1 MLNEK
6 AAELSRNALPL
17 QLENLKEA
25 YPFFRAIY
33 VTDSSYDGQ
42 NAVCVKM
49 DYYNKIDAIGIDL
62 EGRAHNI
69 QLKAREP
76 GNNDLVFIV
85 RHVTDADMVRNP
97 HLGFTFNGEKYS
109 FVLNNIDIFCEMVNN
124 KIYNLRASDLMALE
138 FDTGGEDNP
147 FIKNVC
153 CQEYIDSTGNKFR
166 SGNFYAF
173 ISTDKIIELK
183 ERLLKAENRD
193 YYEHTYQ

>member
-1 MLNEK
+1 MLNSE
-6 AAELSRNALPL
+6 ATELSRKALPL
-17 QLENLKEA
+17 QLENLKKS

-76 GNNDLVFIV
+76 GNIDLVFIV

-109 FVLNNIDIFCEMVNN
+109 FVLNNIDIFCEMVNGT
-124 KIYNLRASDLMALE
+124 IYNVLASDLMALE
-138 FDTGGEDNP
+138 YDTGGENNP

-153 CQEYIDSTGNKFR
+153 CQEYINSTGNKFR

>member
-1 MLNEK
+1 MLNPE
-6 AAELSRNALPL
+6 AAELSRKALPL
-17 QLENLKEA
+17 QLENLKKS

-62 EGRAHNI
+62 EGRSHNI

-76 GNNDLVFIV
+76 GNIDLVFIV

-109 FVLNNIDIFCEMVNN
+109 FVLNNIDIFCEMVNGT
-124 KIYNLRASDLMALE
+124 IYNVLASDLMALE
-138 FDTGGEDNP
+138 FDTGGANNP